1 MLWMREKLWHIRLY
15 KDVCHLTEQFVSQH
29 YSKEL
34 IIKTNLKSLEGVAR
48 GDLFC
53 LLLAVIIFF
62 FLCILWFLWCS
73 VPDKNIYFDETV
85 KFWVSLCESQE
96 DQVVENLYHA
106 PFLLEYQENNFLWH
120 PLHVLCSPK
129 LPFPF
134 F

>member
-53 LLLAVIIFF
+53 LLLAVIILFF
-62 FLCILWFLWCS
+62 FFFFVFFGVLYLIKMS
-73 VPDKNIYFDETV
+73 VLMKQSYFEYPCV
-85 KFWVSLCESQE
+85 K
-96 DQVVENLYHA
+96 A
-106 PFLLEYQENNFLWH
+106 RKI
-120 PLHVLCSPK
+120 K
-129 LPFPF
+129 L
-134 F
+134 